1 MVKKKEDRSDWVA
14 VQPEVKAGGVD
25 TAPPPPPIK
34 AAKSAYQFFQKENSA
49 TIQHELS
56 SGTGGDG
63 TGTVVDVGT
72 LGKEVSSRWQ
82 ALSPS
87 ERGKYEELA
96 EQDKLRFLSES
107 HKRDIEAL
115 ERRERLQKERE
126 TLILEDDDDDG
137 DGNEGGRRRRATTRR
152 TRHKRERRAEKKR
165 AKKEQKRKMKKMKM
179 AASTAKK
186 TKDSDDDSD
195 YESDSNSAASST
207 YEDDSSDDDDASS
220 SSSSSSSSSA
230 SSSDSSYKKKI
241 AKRRSPAN
249 VSQAVL
255 DRRNL
260 ARKEKL
266 EKEQYIEQ
274 RQSDVRNERAEQAKR
289 RLEFLLKQSDIFSH
303 FGNVKQEKAR
313 LGLSSSIAAT
323 TTSLEKGDE
332 GEGGGDC
339 KTIVRNKKPTN
350 SATSSSASAGGN
362 SNDDTI
368 MKEVEEEEE
377 RQEVDEHEATY
388 LTVQPSTLRG
398 KMRQYQLEGLNVS
411 FDIAI
416 QEDHSFPPV

>member
-1 MVKKKEDRSDWVA
+1 
-14 VQPEVKAGGVD
+14 
-25 TAPPPPPIK
+25 
-34 AAKSAYQFFQKENSA
+34 
-49 TIQHELS
+49 
-56 SGTGGDG
+56 
-63 TGTVVDVGT
+63 
-72 LGKEVSSRWQ
+72 
-82 ALSPS
+82 
-87 ERGKYEELA
+87 
-96 EQDKLRFLSES
+96 
-107 HKRDIEAL
+107 
-115 ERRERLQKERE
+115 
-126 TLILEDDDDDG
+126 
-137 DGNEGGRRRRATTRR
+137 
-152 TRHKRERRAEKKR
+152 
-165 AKKEQKRKMKKMKM
+165 MKKMKKM
-179 AASTAKK
+179 AASTAKQ
-186 TKDSDDDSD
+186 TKDSDDDSG

-207 YEDDSSDDDDASS
+207 YDYEDDSSDDDDASS
-220 SSSSSSSSSA
+220 SSSSSASA
-230 SSSDSSYKKKI
+230 SSSDSSNKKKI
-241 AKRRSPAN
+241 AKRRRSPAK

-313 LGLSSSIAAT
+313 LGLSSSVAAT
-323 TTSLEKGDE
+323 STSLEKGDE

-339 KTIVRNKKPTN
+339 KTIVRNKKPT
-350 SATSSSASAGGN
+350 SSVSSSSASAGGN

-416 QEDHSFPPV
+416 QEDHSFPTV

>member
-1 MVKKKEDRSDWVA
+1 
-14 VQPEVKAGGVD
+14 
-25 TAPPPPPIK
+25 
-34 AAKSAYQFFQKENSA
+34 
-49 TIQHELS
+49 
-56 SGTGGDG
+56 
-63 TGTVVDVGT
+63 
-72 LGKEVSSRWQ
+72 
-82 ALSPS
+82 
-87 ERGKYEELA
+87 
-96 EQDKLRFLSES
+96 
-107 HKRDIEAL
+107 
-115 ERRERLQKERE
+115 
-126 TLILEDDDDDG
+126 
-137 DGNEGGRRRRATTRR
+137 
-152 TRHKRERRAEKKR
+152 
-165 AKKEQKRKMKKMKM
+165 MKKMKM

-186 TKDSDDDSD
+186 AKDSDDDSD

-207 YEDDSSDDDDASS
+207 YEDDSSDDDDAS

-266 EKEQYIEQ
+266 QKEQYIEQ

-323 TTSLEKGDE
+323 TTSLEKVE

-350 SATSSSASAGGN
+350 SANSSSASAGGN

>member
-49 TIQHELS
+49 SIQQELNS
-56 SGTGGDG
+56 GIGGGGGTG
-63 TGTVVDVGT
+63 GTVVDVGT

-107 HKRDIEAL
+107 RKRDIEAL

-126 TLILEDDDDDG
+126 TLILEDDDDDD
-137 DGNEGGRRRRATTRR
+137 DGNEGGRRRATTRR

-220 SSSSSSSSSA
+220 SSSSSSA
-230 SSSDSSYKKKI
+230 SSSDSSNKKKT
-241 AKRRSPAN
+241 AKRRSPAKI
-249 VSQAVL
+249 SQAVL

-313 LGLSSSIAAT
+313 LGLSSSVAST
-323 TTSLEKGDE
+323 TTSLEKGDEGE